1 MNSCK
6 LSVPD
11 KLQVLPPWVVAKHQ
25 QNRFIDNHG
34 DGDCGGGNDDFD
46 LILILMFSS
55 DYWKELFNFQMSSYQ
70 NKTFHYLLTI
80 NTGCDRIPIESLEWD
95 NPECVFVMVLALAG
109 RR

>member
-25 QNRFIDNHG
+25 QNRFNDDHE
-34 DGDCGGGNDDFD
+34 GGGGDYVYD
-46 LILILMFSS
+46 LILILMLSSS

-80 NTGCDRIPIESLEWD
+80 TTGCDRIPIESLEWD

>member
-25 QNRFIDNHG
+25 QNRFTDDHV
-34 DGDCGGGNDDFD
+34 GGGGGGGDDYD
-46 LILILMFSS
+46 LILILMLSS
-55 DYWKELFNFQMSSYQ
+55 DYWKELFDFQMSSNQ
-70 NKTFHYLLTI
+70 NKKFHHLLTI
-80 NTGCDRIPIESLEWD
+80 TTGCDRIPIESLEWD